1 MDMDK
6 EITLQKLIQS
16 IYEYKYIDDYY
27 SPLLTRSERLLKRL
41 KRKFIAYQKKQEIKK
56 FASHYISLCIL
67 NNESTIQIPLPIDM
81 SNLIDEINQ
90 AVNTITKHYSNNV
103 LKLNSTQYR
112 LLDNY
117 QNKFKVETKLNLTQY
132 KLFEDCENQFGI
144 VLNLT
149 INDFNTIY
157 KKEYMKLYEFEPF
170 KNNAD
175 PYTTTARIIYSADIL
190 KNCIAEAKNAGYKL
204 VNINK
209 NRRFLYSKFTCIFEK
224 I

>member
-1 MDMDK
+1 MDK
-6 EITLQKLIQS
+6 EATLQKLIQS
-16 IYEYKYIDDYY
+16 IYEYKYLDNYY
-27 SPLLTRSERLLKRL
+27 SPLLTPSERLLKRL
-41 KRKFIAYQKKQEIKK
+41 KRKFIAYQKKREIKK
-56 FASHYISLCIL
+56 IASHYISLCIL
-67 NNESTIQIPLPIDM
+67 NNENTIEIPLPIDM

-90 AVNTITKHYSNNV
+90 AVDTIVKNYSNNV

-132 KLFEDCENQFGI
+132 KLSEDCKNQFGV

-157 KKEYMKLYEFEPF
+157 KQEYMKLYEFEPF
-170 KNNAD
+170 KNNVD
-175 PYTTTARIIYSADIL
+175 PYTTTARIIYSTDIL
-190 KNCIAEAKNAGYKL
+190 KNCIAEAKNAGYEL
-204 VNINK
+204 ININK

>member
-1 MDMDK
+1 MDK
-6 EITLQKLIQS
+6 EATLQKLIQS
-16 IYEYKYIDDYY
+16 IYEYKYLDNYY
-27 SPLLTRSERLLKRL
+27 SPLLTPSERLLKRL
-41 KRKFIAYQKKQEIKK
+41 KRKFVAYQKKREIKK
-56 FASHYISLCIL
+56 IASHYISLCIL

-90 AVNTITKHYSNNV
+90 AVNTITKNYSNNV

-132 KLFEDCENQFGI
+132 KLSEDCKNPFGV

-157 KKEYMKLYEFEPF
+157 KQEYMKLYEFEPF

-175 PYTTTARIIYSADIL
+175 PYTTTARIIYSTDIL
-190 KNCIAEAKNAGYKL
+190 KNCIVEAKNAGYEL
-204 VNINK
+204 ININK

>member
-1 MDMDK
+1 MDK
-6 EITLQKLIQS
+6 ETTLQKLIQS

-27 SPLLTRSERLLKRL
+27 NPLLTRSERLLKRL
-41 KRKFIAYQKKQEIKK
+41 KRRFIEYQKKQEIKK

-132 KLFEDCENQFGI
+132 KLSEDCENQFGV

-204 VNINK
+204 ININK

>member
-1 MDMDK
+1 MDK
-6 EITLQKLIQS
+6 ETTLQKLIQS

-41 KRKFIAYQKKQEIKK
+41 KRRFIEYQKKQEIKK

-112 LLDNY
+112 VLDNY

-132 KLFEDCENQFGI
+132 KLSEDCENQFGV

-175 PYTTTARIIYSADIL
+175 PYTTTARIIYNADIL

-204 VNINK
+204 ININK

>member
-1 MDMDK
+1 MDK
-6 EITLQKLIQS
+6 EATLQKLIQS
-16 IYEYKYIDDYY
+16 IYEYKYLDNYY
-27 SPLLTRSERLLKRL
+27 SPLLTPSERLLKHL

-56 FASHYISLCIL
+56 IASHYISLCIL

-90 AVNTITKHYSNNV
+90 AVNTITKNYSNNV

-132 KLFEDCENQFGI
+132 KLSEDCKNQFGV

-157 KKEYMKLYEFEPF
+157 KQEYMKLYEFEPF

-175 PYTTTARIIYSADIL
+175 PYTTTARIIYSTDIL
-190 KNCIAEAKNAGYKL
+190 KNCIAEAKNAGYEL
-204 VNINK
+204 ININK

>member
-1 MDMDK
+1 MDK
-6 EITLQKLIQS
+6 EATLQKLIQS
-16 IYEYKYIDDYY
+16 IYEYKYLDNYY
-27 SPLLTRSERLLKRL
+27 SPLLTPSERLLKRL
-41 KRKFIAYQKKQEIKK
+41 KRKFIAYQKKREIKK
-56 FASHYISLCIL
+56 IASHYISLCIL
-67 NNESTIQIPLPIDM
+67 NNESTIEIPLPIDM

-90 AVNTITKHYSNNV
+90 AVNTIVKNYSNNV

-132 KLFEDCENQFGI
+132 KLSEDCKNPFGVI
-144 VLNLT
+144 LNLT

-175 PYTTTARIIYSADIL
+175 PYTTTARIIYSTNIL

-204 VNINK
+204 ININK

>member
-1 MDMDK
+1 MDK
-6 EITLQKLIQS
+6 EATLQKLIQS
-16 IYEYKYIDDYY
+16 IYEYKYLDNYY
-27 SPLLTRSERLLKRL
+27 NPLLTPSERLLKRL
-41 KRKFIAYQKKQEIKK
+41 KRRFIAHQKKQEIKK
-56 FASHYISLCIL
+56 IASHYISLCIL

-132 KLFEDCENQFGI
+132 KLSEDCENQFGV

-204 VNINK
+204 ININK

>member
-1 MDMDK
+1 MDK
-6 EITLQKLIQS
+6 EATLQRLIQS
-16 IYEYKYIDDYY
+16 IYEYKYLDNYY
-27 SPLLTRSERLLKRL
+27 SPLLTPSERLLKRL
-41 KRKFIAYQKKQEIKK
+41 KRKFIECQKKREIKK
-56 FASHYISLCIL
+56 IASHYISLCIL
-67 NNESTIQIPLPIDM
+67 NNESTIEIPLPIDM

-90 AVNTITKHYSNNV
+90 AVNTIVKNYSNNI

-117 QNKFKVETKLNLTQY
+117 QNKFKVETKLNLTQH
-132 KLFEDCENQFGI
+132 KLSEDCKNPFGV

-157 KKEYMKLYEFEPF
+157 KQEYMKLYKFEPF

-175 PYTTTARIIYSADIL
+175 PYTTTARIIYSTDIL
-190 KNCIAEAKNAGYKL
+190 KNCIDEAKNAGYEL
-204 VNINK
+204 ININK

>member
-1 MDMDK
+1 MDK
-6 EITLQKLIQS
+6 EATLQKLIQS
-16 IYEYKYIDDYY
+16 IYEYKYLDNYY
-27 SPLLTRSERLLKRL
+27 SPLLTPSERLLKRL
-41 KRKFIAYQKKQEIKK
+41 KRKFVAYQKKQEIKK
-56 FASHYISLCIL
+56 ITSHYISLCIL

-90 AVNTITKHYSNNV
+90 AVNTITKNYSNNV

-117 QNKFKVETKLNLTQY
+117 QNKFKVETKLNLTQD
-132 KLFEDCENQFGI
+132 KLSEDCKNPFGV

-157 KKEYMKLYEFEPF
+157 KQEYMKLYEFEPF

-175 PYTTTARIIYSADIL
+175 PYTTTARIIYSTDIL
-190 KNCIAEAKNAGYKL
+190 KNCIAEAKNAGYEL
-204 VNINK
+204 ININK

>member
-1 MDMDK
+1 MDK
-6 EITLQKLIQS
+6 EATLQKLIQS
-16 IYEYKYIDDYY
+16 IYEYKYLDNYY
-27 SPLLTRSERLLKRL
+27 SPLLTPSERLLKRL
-41 KRKFIAYQKKQEIKK
+41 KRKFIAYQKKREIKK
-56 FASHYISLCIL
+56 IASHYISLCIL
-67 NNESTIQIPLPIDM
+67 NNESTIEIPLPIDM

-90 AVNTITKHYSNNV
+90 AVNTITKNYSNNV

-132 KLFEDCENQFGI
+132 KLSEDCKNPFGV

-157 KKEYMKLYEFEPF
+157 KQEYMKLYEFEPF

-175 PYTTTARIIYSADIL
+175 PYTTTARIIYNADIL

-204 VNINK
+204 ININK

>member
-1 MDMDK
+1 MDK
-6 EITLQKLIQS
+6 EATLQELIQS
-16 IYEYKYIDDYY
+16 IYEYKYLDNYY
-27 SPLLTRSERLLKRL
+27 SPLLTPSERLLKRL
-41 KRKFIAYQKKQEIKK
+41 KRKFVAYQKKREIKK
-56 FASHYISLCIL
+56 IASHYISLCIL

-90 AVNTITKHYSNNV
+90 AVNTITKNYSNNV

-132 KLFEDCENQFGI
+132 KSSEDCKNPFGV

-157 KKEYMKLYEFEPF
+157 KQEYMKLYEFEPF
-170 KNNAD
+170 KNNAA
-175 PYTTTARIIYSADIL
+175 PYTTTARIIYSTDIL
-190 KNCIAEAKNAGYKL
+190 KNCIAEAKNAGYEL
-204 VNINK
+204 ININK

>member
-1 MDMDK
+1 MDK
-6 EITLQKLIQS
+6 ETTLQKLIQS

-41 KRKFIAYQKKQEIKK
+41 KRKLIAYQKKQEIKK
-56 FASHYISLCIL
+56 IASHYISLCIL
-67 NNESTIQIPLPIDM
+67 NNESTIQIPLPLDM

-90 AVNTITKHYSNNV
+90 AVNTITKNYSNNV

-132 KLFEDCENQFGI
+132 KLSEDCENQFGV

-170 KNNAD
+170 KNNVD

-190 KNCIAEAKNAGYKL
+190 KNCISEAKNAGYKL
-204 VNINK
+204 ININK

>member
-1 MDMDK
+1 MDK
-6 EITLQKLIQS
+6 EATLQKLIQS
-16 IYEYKYIDDYY
+16 IYEYKYLDNYY
-27 SPLLTRSERLLKRL
+27 SPLLTPSERLLKRL
-41 KRKFIAYQKKQEIKK
+41 KRKFVAYQKKREIKK
-56 FASHYISLCIL
+56 IASHYISLCIL

-90 AVNTITKHYSNNV
+90 AVNTITKNYSNNV

-132 KLFEDCENQFGI
+132 KLSEDCKNPFGV

-157 KKEYMKLYEFEPF
+157 KQEYMKLYEFEPF

-175 PYTTTARIIYSADIL
+175 PYTTTARIIYSTDIL

-204 VNINK
+204 ININK

>member
-1 MDMDK
+1 MDK
-6 EITLQKLIQS
+6 ETTLQKLIQS

-41 KRKFIAYQKKQEIKK
+41 KRRFIEYQKKQEIKK

-132 KLFEDCENQFGI
+132 KLSEDCENQFGV
-144 VLNLT
+144 VLNVT

-204 VNINK
+204 ININK

>member
-1 MDMDK
+1 MDK
-6 EITLQKLIQS
+6 ETTLQKLIQS

-41 KRKFIAYQKKQEIKK
+41 KRRFIEYQKKQEIKK

-132 KLFEDCENQFGI
+132 KLSEDCENQFGV

-170 KNNAD
+170 KNNAN

-204 VNINK
+204 ININK

>member
-1 MDMDK
+1 MDK
-6 EITLQKLIQS
+6 EATLQKLIQS
-16 IYEYKYIDDYY
+16 IYEYKYLDNYY
-27 SPLLTRSERLLKRL
+27 SPLLTPSERLLKCL
-41 KRKFIAYQKKQEIKK
+41 KRKFVAYQKKREIKK
-56 FASHYISLCIL
+56 IASHYISLCIL

-90 AVNTITKHYSNNV
+90 AVNTITKNYSNNV

-132 KLFEDCENQFGI
+132 KLSEDCKNPFGV

-157 KKEYMKLYEFEPF
+157 KQEYMKLYEFEPF

-175 PYTTTARIIYSADIL
+175 PYTTTARIIYSTDIL
-190 KNCIAEAKNAGYKL
+190 KNCIAEAKNAGYEL
-204 VNINK
+204 ININK

>member
-1 MDMDK
+1 MDK
-6 EITLQKLIQS
+6 EATLQKLIQS
-16 IYEYKYIDDYY
+16 IYEYKYLDNYY
-27 SPLLTRSERLLKRL
+27 SPLLTPSERLLKRL
-41 KRKFIAYQKKQEIKK
+41 KIRFIAHQKKQEIKK
-56 FASHYISLCIL
+56 IASHYISLCIL

-90 AVNTITKHYSNNV
+90 AVNTITKNYSNNV

-132 KLFEDCENQFGI
+132 KLSEDCKNQFGV

-157 KKEYMKLYEFEPF
+157 KQEYMKLYEFEPF
-170 KNNAD
+170 KNNVD

>member
-1 MDMDK
+1 MDK
-6 EITLQKLIQS
+6 EATLQKLIQS
-16 IYEYKYIDDYY
+16 IYEYKYLDNYY
-27 SPLLTRSERLLKRL
+27 SPLLTPSERLLKRL
-41 KRKFIAYQKKQEIKK
+41 KRKFVAYQKKQEIKK
-56 FASHYISLCIL
+56 IASHYISLCIL

-90 AVNTITKHYSNNV
+90 AVNTITKNYSNNV

-117 QNKFKVETKLNLTQY
+117 QNKFKVETKLNLTQD
-132 KLFEDCENQFGI
+132 KLSEDCKNPFGV

-157 KKEYMKLYEFEPF
+157 KQEYMKLYEFEPF

-175 PYTTTARIIYSADIL
+175 PYTTTARIIYSTDIL

-204 VNINK
+204 ININK

>member
-1 MDMDK
+1 MDK
-6 EITLQKLIQS
+6 ETTLQKLIQS

-41 KRKFIAYQKKQEIKK
+41 KRRFIEYQKKQEIKK

-132 KLFEDCENQFGI
+132 KLSEDCENQFGV

-175 PYTTTARIIYSADIL
+175 PYTTTARIIYNADIL

-204 VNINK
+204 ININK

>member
-1 MDMDK
+1 MDK
-6 EITLQKLIQS
+6 EATLQKLIQS
-16 IYEYKYIDDYY
+16 IYEYKYLDNYY
-27 SPLLTRSERLLKRL
+27 SPLLTPLERLLKRL
-41 KRKFIAYQKKQEIKK
+41 KRKFIAYQKKREIKK
-56 FASHYISLCIL
+56 IASHYISLCIL
-67 NNESTIQIPLPIDM
+67 NNESTIEIPLPIDM

-132 KLFEDCENQFGI
+132 KLSEDCENQFGV

-204 VNINK
+204 ININK

>member
-1 MDMDK
+1 MDK
-6 EITLQKLIQS
+6 EATLQKLIQS
-16 IYEYKYIDDYY
+16 IYEYKYLDNYY
-27 SPLLTRSERLLKRL
+27 SPLLTPSERLLKRL
-41 KRKFIAYQKKQEIKK
+41 KRKFIAYQKKREIKK
-56 FASHYISLCIL
+56 IASHYISLCIL
-67 NNESTIQIPLPIDM
+67 NNESTIEIPLPIDM

-90 AVNTITKHYSNNV
+90 AVDTIVKNYSNNV

-117 QNKFKVETKLNLTQY
+117 QNNFKVETKLNLTQY
-132 KLFEDCENQFGI
+132 KLSEDCKNPFGV

-157 KKEYMKLYEFEPF
+157 KQEYMKLYEFEPF
-170 KNNAD
+170 KNNVD
-175 PYTTTARIIYSADIL
+175 PYTTTARIIYSTDIL
-190 KNCIAEAKNAGYKL
+190 KNCIAEAKNAGYEL
-204 VNINK
+204 ININK

>member
-1 MDMDK
+1 MDK
-6 EITLQKLIQS
+6 EATLQKLIQS
-16 IYEYKYIDDYY
+16 IYEYKYLDNYY
-27 SPLLTRSERLLKRL
+27 SPLLTPSERLLKRL
-41 KRKFIAYQKKQEIKK
+41 KRRFIAHQKKQEIKK
-56 FASHYISLCIL
+56 IASHYISLCIL

-90 AVNTITKHYSNNV
+90 AVNTITKNYSNNV

-132 KLFEDCENQFGI
+132 KLSDDCKNQFGV

-170 KNNAD
+170 KNNVD
-175 PYTTTARIIYSADIL
+175 PYTTTARIIYNADIL
-190 KNCIAEAKNAGYKL
+190 KNCISEAKNAGYKL
-204 VNINK
+204 ININK
-209 NRRFLYSKFTCIFEK
+209 NQRFLYSKFTCIFEK

>member
-1 MDMDK
+1 MDK
-6 EITLQKLIQS
+6 ETTLQKLIQS

-41 KRKFIAYQKKQEIKK
+41 KRRFIEYQKKQEIKK

-132 KLFEDCENQFGI
+132 KLSEDCENQFGI

>member
-1 MDMDK
+1 MDK
-6 EITLQKLIQS
+6 EATLQKLIQS
-16 IYEYKYIDDYY
+16 IYEYKYLDNYY
-27 SPLLTRSERLLKRL
+27 SPLLTPSERLLKRL
-41 KRKFIAYQKKQEIKK
+41 KRKFIAYQKKREIKK
-56 FASHYISLCIL
+56 IASHYISLCIL
-67 NNESTIQIPLPIDM
+67 NNESTIEIPLPIDM
-81 SNLIDEINQ
+81 SNLIDKIKQ
-90 AVNTITKHYSNNV
+90 AVNTIVKNYSNNV

-132 KLFEDCENQFGI
+132 KLSEDCKNPFGV

-175 PYTTTARIIYSADIL
+175 PYTTTARIIYSTDIL
-190 KNCIAEAKNAGYKL
+190 KNCIAEAKNAGYEL
-204 VNINK
+204 ININK

>member
-1 MDMDK
+1 MDK
-6 EITLQKLIQS
+6 ETTLQKLIQS

-41 KRKFIAYQKKQEIKK
+41 KSRFIEYQKKQEIKK

-132 KLFEDCENQFGI
+132 KLSEDCENQFGV

-204 VNINK
+204 ININK

>member
-1 MDMDK
+1 MDK
-6 EITLQKLIQS
+6 EATLQKLIQS
-16 IYEYKYIDDYY
+16 IYEYKYLDNYY
-27 SPLLTRSERLLKRL
+27 SPLLTHSERLLKRL
-41 KRKFIAYQKKQEIKK
+41 KRKFIVYQKKREIKK
-56 FASHYISLCIL
+56 IASHYISLCIL
-67 NNESTIQIPLPIDM
+67 NNENTIEIPLPIDM

-90 AVNTITKHYSNNV
+90 AVNTIVKNYSNNV

-132 KLFEDCENQFGI
+132 KLSEDCKNPFGV

-157 KKEYMKLYEFEPF
+157 KQEYMKLYEFEPF
-170 KNNAD
+170 KNNVD
-175 PYTTTARIIYSADIL
+175 PYTTTARIIYSTDIL
-190 KNCIAEAKNAGYKL
+190 KNCIAEAKNAGYEL
-204 VNINK
+204 ININK

>member
-1 MDMDK
+1 MDK
-6 EITLQKLIQS
+6 EATLQKLIQS
-16 IYEYKYIDDYY
+16 IYEYKYLDNYY
-27 SPLLTRSERLLKRL
+27 SPLLTPSERLLKRL
-41 KRKFIAYQKKQEIKK
+41 KRKFVAYQKKQEIKK
-56 FASHYISLCIL
+56 IASHYISLCIL

-90 AVNTITKHYSNNV
+90 AVNTITKNYSNNV

-117 QNKFKVETKLNLTQY
+117 QNKFKVETKLNLTQD
-132 KLFEDCENQFGI
+132 KLSEDCKNPFGV

-157 KKEYMKLYEFEPF
+157 KQEYMKLYEFEPF

-175 PYTTTARIIYSADIL
+175 PYTTTARIIYNTDIL
-190 KNCIAEAKNAGYKL
+190 KNCIAEAKNAGYEL
-204 VNINK
+204 ININK

>member
-1 MDMDK
+1 MDK
-6 EITLQKLIQS
+6 ETTLQKLIQS

-41 KRKFIAYQKKQEIKK
+41 KRRFIEYQKKQEIKK

-67 NNESTIQIPLPIDM
+67 NNENTIQIPLPMDM

-90 AVNTITKHYSNNV
+90 AVNSITKNYSNNV

-132 KLFEDCENQFGI
+132 KLSEDCENQFGV

-190 KNCIAEAKNAGYKL
+190 KNCISEAKNAGYKL
-204 VNINK
+204 ININK

>member
-1 MDMDK
+1 MDK
-6 EITLQKLIQS
+6 EATLQRLIQS
-16 IYEYKYIDDYY
+16 IYEYKYLDNYY
-27 SPLLTRSERLLKRL
+27 SPLLTPSERLLKRL
-41 KRKFIAYQKKQEIKK
+41 KRKFIAYQKKREIKK
-56 FASHYISLCIL
+56 IASHYISLCIL
-67 NNESTIQIPLPIDM
+67 NNESTIEIPLPIDM

-90 AVNTITKHYSNNV
+90 AVNTIVKNYSNNV

-132 KLFEDCENQFGI
+132 KLSEDCKNPFGV

-157 KKEYMKLYEFEPF
+157 KQEYMKLYEFEPF
-170 KNNAD
+170 KNNVD
-175 PYTTTARIIYSADIL
+175 PYTTTARIIYSTDIL
-190 KNCIAEAKNAGYKL
+190 KNCIAEAKNAGYEL
-204 VNINK
+204 ININK

>member
-1 MDMDK
+1 MDK
-6 EITLQKLIQS
+6 EATLQRLIQS
-16 IYEYKYIDDYY
+16 IYEYKYLDNYY
-27 SPLLTRSERLLKRL
+27 SPLLTPSERLLKRL
-41 KRKFIAYQKKQEIKK
+41 KRKFIAYQKKREIKK
-56 FASHYISLCIL
+56 IASHYISLCIL
-67 NNESTIQIPLPIDM
+67 NNESTIEIPLPIDM

-90 AVNTITKHYSNNV
+90 AVNTIVKNYSNNV

-132 KLFEDCENQFGI
+132 KLSDDCKNPFGV

-157 KKEYMKLYEFEPF
+157 KQEYMKLYEFEPF
-170 KNNAD
+170 KNNVD
-175 PYTTTARIIYSADIL
+175 PYTTTARIIYSTDIL
-190 KNCIAEAKNAGYKL
+190 KNCIAEAKNAGYEL
-204 VNINK
+204 ININK

>member
-1 MDMDK
+1 MDK
-6 EITLQKLIQS
+6 ETTLQKLIQS

-41 KRKFIAYQKKQEIKK
+41 KRRFIEYQKKQEIKK

-103 LKLNSTQYR
+103 LKLNSIQYR

-132 KLFEDCENQFGI
+132 KLSEDCENQFGV

-204 VNINK
+204 ININK

>member
-1 MDMDK
+1 MDK
-6 EITLQKLIQS
+6 EATLQKLIQS
-16 IYEYKYIDDYY
+16 IYEYKYLDNYY
-27 SPLLTRSERLLKRL
+27 SPLLTPSERLLKRL
-41 KRKFIAYQKKQEIKK
+41 KRKFVAYQKKREIKK
-56 FASHYISLCIL
+56 IASHYISLCIL
-67 NNESTIQIPLPIDM
+67 NDESTIQIPLPIDM

-90 AVNTITKHYSNNV
+90 AVNTITKNYSNNV

-132 KLFEDCENQFGI
+132 KLSEDCKNPFGV

-157 KKEYMKLYEFEPF
+157 KQEYMKLYEFEPF

-175 PYTTTARIIYSADIL
+175 PYTTTARIIYSTDIL

-204 VNINK
+204 ININK

>member
-1 MDMDK
+1 MDK
-6 EITLQKLIQS
+6 ETTLQKLIQS

-41 KRKFIAYQKKQEIKK
+41 KRRFIAHQKKQEIKK

-132 KLFEDCENQFGI
+132 KLSEDCENQFGV

-175 PYTTTARIIYSADIL
+175 PYTTTARIIYNADIL

-204 VNINK
+204 ININK